1 MNPLAQRFFTHEI
14 GKGQDL
20 DYIECVQGLIYA
32 LVDEAVQGLGYF
44 IGRFVDVFNDCIEKG
59 RTGFVCAEVLLKQ
72 VQDVRNELVIVFR
85 IGHRLDLKQRK
96 KSVKICFC
104 WIVYQDVFQQNLQCF
119 LIWEVILHQ
128 SLEAVY
134 IEY

>member
-1 MNPLAQRFFTHEI
+1 M
-14 GKGQDL
+14 

-59 RTGFVCAEVLLKQ
+59 RTGFVYTEVLLRQ
-72 VQDVRNELVIVFR
+72 VQDVCNELVIVFR
-85 IGHRLDLKQRK
+85 IGNRLDLKQGK
-96 KSVKICFC
+96 ESVEICFC

-128 SLEAVY
+128 SLEAVD
-134 IEY
+134 IED